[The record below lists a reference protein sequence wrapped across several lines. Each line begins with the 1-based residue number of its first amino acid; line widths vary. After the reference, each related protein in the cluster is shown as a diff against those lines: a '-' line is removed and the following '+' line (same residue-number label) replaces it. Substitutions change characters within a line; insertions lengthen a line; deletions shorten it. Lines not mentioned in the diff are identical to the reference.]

1 MNVHVTTGRWRL
13 GIALSMVT
21 ALMWGILPVALKVL
35 LDYMDAFT
43 ITWYRFF
50 GAAVLMA
57 AFVIRRNSLPSLNK
71 LKKSVFFLLI
81 VASAGLCSNYI
92 TYAVGLD
99 HLPPSTATIVIQL
112 ASVFLLFGSLLIFR
126 EKFSTGQWAGFLVL
140 LIGLALFFND
150 RLNELFSSLGKFTT
164 GVLLV
169 LAAALL
175 WSTYALAQKQLL
187 KSFRSEA
194 VMLLVFISGA
204 LLFFPFARPSI
215 VLQLDGPGLLLLGFC
230 SLNTFIAYGSFAEAL
245 DHLEA
250 SRVSMIVATTPVLTV
265 AAMKICSALFP
276 NFIEPEHLNS
286 LSIAGAFIVV
296 AGSIM
301 SSLKKGNKKT

>member
-13 GIALSMVT
+13 GLALSMVT

-43 ITWYRFF
+43 VTWYRFF
-50 GAAVLMA
+50 GAAVLMS
-57 AFVIRRNSLPSLNK
+57 AFVIRRNSIPPLNK
-71 LKKSVFFLLI
+71 LRKSVISLLL

-92 TYAVGLD
+92 FYAVGLD
-99 HLPPSTATIVIQL
+99 HLPPSTATIVIQM
-112 ASVFLLFGSLLIFR
+112 ATVFLLFGSLLIFR
-126 EKFSTGQWAGFLVL
+126 ERFSTGQWAGFLVL

-150 RLNELFSSLGKFTT
+150 RINELFSRLGEFTT
-164 GVLLV
+164 GVLFI

-175 WSTYALAQKQLL
+175 WSVYALAQKQLL
-187 KSFRSEA
+187 KSFRSET
-194 VMLLVFISGA
+194 VMLFIFISGA

-215 VLQLDGPGLLLLGFC
+215 VLNLDGPGFLLLGFC
-230 SLNTFIAYGSFAEAL
+230 SINTFIAYGSFAEAL

-250 SRVSMIVATTPVLTV
+250 SRVSMIVATTPVITV
-265 AAMKICSALFP
+265 VAMKICSALFP
-276 NFIEPEHLNS
+276 RFIEPEHLNS

-296 AGSIM
+296 AGSMIC
-301 SSLKKGNKKT
+301 SLGRNNKV